1 MNGTWIFQ
9 IVLVLVPAIVT
20 AILGYLL
27 GVKQQKKQALREY
40 ITGTVK
46 DEYPLLFSEIK
57 RNSEYLDK
65 YLEDLD
71 YHFPFPELYNFFNK
85 GRGKFMEKH
94 HNDLFLKIDFFQKE
108 VLPKIKELD
117 LLRTKTKEKIF
128 DYWSKYLTSS
138 LPKEMADE
146 SERITSDLIKES
158 ERITQDLIKYRGSY
172 YVLPDLLNER
182 YAGVRDKIEVCIM
195 DRTSHMYRE
204 RGESILAYAL
214 RKQSENVNFDEI
226 SQSLLEKAKPE
237 IANLLEAYKELKKQN
252 DEEVKL
258 KLLPLLQKYISNP
271 I

>member
-1 MNGTWIFQ
+1 MNGEWIFLQ
-9 IVLVLVPAIVT
+9 IVPWILALVIPYIAYR
-20 AILGYLL
+20 LGLRS
-27 GVKQQKKQALREY
+27 QKIQVLREY
-40 ITGTVK
+40 IIGTVK
-46 DEYPLLFSEIK
+46 DEYPLLFSEIR

-65 YLEDLD
+65 YLKDLD
-71 YHFPFPELYNFFNK
+71 YHFPFPELGNFFNK

-146 SERITSDLIKES
+146 SERIA
-158 ERITQDLIKYRGSY
+158 QDLIKNRGSY

-182 YAGVRDKIEVCIM
+182 YAGIREKIEVCIM
-195 DRTSHMYRE
+195 NTTSQMYRE
-204 RGESILAYAL
+204 RSESQLAYAL
-214 RKQSENVNFDEI
+214 RRQSETVNFDEL
-226 SQSLLEKAKPE
+226 STSLIEKAKPE
-237 IANLLEAYKELKKQN
+237 IAKVIEAYKELKELN
-252 DEEVKL
+252 DKEVKE